1 MLGATVKPPVP
12 PARPRVLLLEDDPA
26 IARTVAFALEREG
39 HAVQHVLLVGEAQ
52 AVLARQAV
60 DVLVLDVGL
69 PDGNG
74 IDLCRALRQSA
85 DPRQRTLPVL
95 MLTARSEEIDR
106 VLGLEMG
113 ADDYLTKPFSPR
125 EMVARVRAL
134 LRRAAMSPPAA
145 PAPAPLFEVDDA
157 GQRIRYAGHWLS
169 LTRLE
174 HGLLRTLLAAPARIH
189 RREALLDAVWGP
201 GSEATDRNVD
211 TQVKTLRAKL
221 REVTPGSDPIV
232 THRGLGYGLDT
243 TNAAQSMP
251 RQGFP
256 GEGSAGA
263 AG

>member
-1 MLGATVKPPVP
+1 MSKPIHLYV
-12 PARPRVLLLEDDPA
+12 VEDDPA
-26 IARTVAFALEREG
+26 LREMLASYLEKQG
-39 HAVQHVLLVGEAQ
+39 LAVTAMAHAEEMLRRMHRLRPDLI
-52 AVLARQAV
+52 
-60 DVLVLDVGL
+60 VLDVMLPGMSGL
-69 PDGNG
+69 DA
-74 IDLCRALRQSA
+74 CRQLRIEG
-85 DPRQRTLPVL
+85 DRVPVIL
-95 MLTARSEEIDR
+95 LTARVEEVDR

-113 ADDYLTKPFSPR
+113 ADDYLIKPFSPR

-134 LRRAAMSPPAA
+134 LRRAAMSPPV
-145 PAPAPLFEVDDA
+145 PAPAAPPLFEVDDA
-157 GQRIRYAGHWLS
+157 GQRIRYAGRWLS